1 LYKSGT
7 LPKTV
12 TTDSGREVPA
22 TYCRLAIVDVGT
34 TFNVLNVEDQRQIIH
49 RDYTPVADWL
59 TKPFDE
65 NLIDL
70 YEQVTDYPD
79 LWMAPPTC
87 MKQEYAGLTKDL
99 ITVEA

>member
-1 LYKSGT
+1 MYKSGA

-12 TTDSGREVPA
+12 VTDSGKEVPA
-22 TYCRLAIVDVGT
+22 TYCRLAIVDVGPA
-34 TFNVLNVEDQRQIIH
+34 FNILGVEDQRQIIH

-59 TKPFDE
+59 TAPFDE

-70 YEQVTDYPD
+70 YEQVTNYPE

-87 MKQEYAGLTKDL
+87 MKQEYANLTKDL